1 MSMDKENTGWES
13 QTLPTGDANNPPYLV
28 TFD

>member
-1 MSMDKENTGWES
+1 MNGRKENTGCES
-13 QTLPTGDANNPPYLV
+13 YPLPTGDANNPLHMV

>member
-1 MSMDKENTGWES
+1 MANKENTGWEC
-13 QTLPTGDANNPPYLV
+13 QILPTGDANNPLHMV